1 MSEEGRIAAREII
14 QKFNSKFIK
23 LLFTR
28 ISRISWIIYDS
39 FMGIIRC
46 AAGIPTL
53 MGAAGFILLLEGKTA
68 KKRKIALVFR

>member
-1 MSEEGRIAAREII
+1 MQGFIEKKFF

-28 ISRISWIIYDS
+28 ISRISWIIYGS

-53 MGAAGFILLLEGKTA
+53 MGTAGFVLLLEGKTA
-68 KKRKIALVFR
+68 KKHKIVLVFR